1 MLKKLKAEVFQANL
15 DLIKNELVMFTWGNV
30 SGINRE
36 KGLVVIKPSGV
47 HYDAM
52 KPDDMVVV
60 DMDGKVVEGELRP
73 SSDTETHLELYRSF
87 KNVGGIVHT
96 HSEWATG
103 WAQAGSA
110 IPPLGTTHADYF
122 DGEIPCTRG
131 LTEEEVSGDY
141 ELETGKVIV
150 ETFRELNP
158 DTVPAVLVKS
168 HGPFCW
174 GTSPADALQNALFL
188 ETIARM
194 AFRTIVLGNNMPI
207 DQFLLDKHYWRKHGK
222 KAYYGQK

>member
-15 DLIKNELVMFTWGNV
+15 DLIKNDLVMFTWGNV
-30 SGINRE
+30 SGIDRE
-36 KGLVVIKPSGV
+36 KGLMVIKPSGM

-60 DMDGKVVEGELRP
+60 DMEGKIVNGKLKP

-87 KNVGGIVHT
+87 GNIGGIVHT

-103 WAQAGSA
+103 WAQAGSG

-122 DGEIPCTRG
+122 DGEIPCTRS
-131 LTEEEVSGDY
+131 LTEEEVNGDY

-158 DTVPAVLVKS
+158 DTIPAVLVKS

-174 GTSPADALQNALFL
+174 GTSPEDAIQNALFL
-188 ETIARM
+188 ETLARM
-194 AFRTIVLGNNMPI
+194 AFRTIILGNNMPI
-207 DQFLLDKHYWRKHGK
+207 DQFLLDKHYWRKHGT